1 MLYEGKT
8 YEEYLELVK
17 EKGIYLEY
25 VPDKYKTYD
34 LCFEAV
40 KSVGSSLVYV
50 PDKHRTYELCLQ
62 AVENNKISANIL
74 PLIPNKHRTY
84 ELCLKVVKNKV
95 TNMITVLNHI
105 PEEHKT
111 YELCLEVVSRIP
123 NNSPVYNVD
132 KAIPKDI
139 LLELEKNNKF
149 RVMKYKYNPEN
160 E

>member
-84 ELCLKVVKNKV
+84 ELCLETLKQCKIREGKELYFNYY
-95 TNMITVLNHI
+95 I
-105 PEEHKT
+105 PDNIIKEI
-111 YELCLEVVSRIP
+111 S
-123 NNSPVYNVD
+123 
-132 KAIPKDI
+132 
-139 LLELEKNNKF
+139 EKNDEFKSISQD
-149 RVMKYKYNPEN
+149 K
-160 E
+160 